1 MMETSG
7 SHLPPENIPG
17 NVPENVPGNVIADNA
32 THENT
37 NIRWFERAN
46 RVIPGGVDSPVRSF
60 SAVGGTPVTV
70 AKGQGAYLFD
80 VEGNRYIDL
89 IQSYGAIIMG
99 HADPDTLRAI
109 GDAAS
114 KGTTFGAPTT
124 GEVLL
129 AEEICSRIPG
139 CDLIRFVSSGTEAT
153 MSAVRLARGYTGR
166 SRVIKF
172 AGCYHGHSDGLLAA
186 GGSGIAT
193 IGLPDSAGVPPSSV
207 NDTII
212 CPYNQVPPPDVLDE
226 NVACVIVEPVAANM
240 GVVPPVPGFLEGL
253 RKACSS
259 VGALLIFDEVITGF
273 RVAYSNA
280 TALCEVTPDLYCF
293 GKIIGGGLPL
303 AAFGGRSDV
312 CSMLAPEGPVYQ
324 AGTLSGNP
332 LATAGGLSVLHRL
345 DKSAYSKLQ
354 AKVGQFAAELQ
365 SCFAAAEA
373 KAWVSQYGTL
383 CSIFFGAENDI
394 SSYEEARA
402 AASAITSDGTNTYA
416 AFFHRML
423 EQGVMLAPGPYEAMF
438 IGMAHSDGDLEY
450 VLDAAKNAANSL
462 CAN

>member
-1 MMETSG
+1 MTGNSDNQ
-7 SHLPPENIPG
+7 LPPISALKNTL
-17 NVPENVPGNVIADNA
+17 ADN
-32 THENT
+32 TTYKNT
-37 NIRWFERAN
+37 NIAWFDRAKH
-46 RVIPGGVDSPVRSF
+46 VIPGGVDSPVRSF
-60 SAVGGTPVTV
+60 NSVGGTPVTV

-80 VEGNRYIDL
+80 VEGNRYVDL

-99 HADPDTLRAI
+99 HADPDTLDAI
-109 GDAAS
+109 RNAMS
-114 KGTTFGAPTT
+114 RGTTFGAPTT

-129 AEEICSRIPG
+129 AEEICSRVPG
-139 CDLIRFVSSGTEAT
+139 CNLIRFVSSGTEAA

-212 CPYNQVPPPDVLDE
+212 CPYNQVPPPDILDE
-226 NVACVIVEPVAANM
+226 NIACVIVEPIAANM

-253 RKACSS
+253 RKACNS

-273 RVAYSNA
+273 RIAYSNA

-303 AAFGGRSDV
+303 AAFGGRSDIF
-312 CSMLAPEGPVYQ
+312 SMLAPEGPVYQ

-332 LATAGGLSVLHRL
+332 LATAAGLSVLRRL
-345 DKSAYSKLQ
+345 NRDAYSRLQ
-354 AKVGQFAAELQ
+354 AKVKQFATELQ
-365 SCFAAAEA
+365 SCFVAAGT

-383 CSIFFGAENDI
+383 CSIFFGAGSEVHN
-394 SSYEEARA
+394 YEESRI
-402 AASAITSDGTNTYA
+402 AASTVTSDGTGMYA

-423 EQGVMLAPGPYEAMF
+423 KQGVMLAPGPYEAMF
-438 IGMAHSDGDLEY
+438 IGMAHSDSDLEY
-450 VLDAAKNAANSL
+450 ILNAAKKASSGL
-462 CAN
+462 CAA